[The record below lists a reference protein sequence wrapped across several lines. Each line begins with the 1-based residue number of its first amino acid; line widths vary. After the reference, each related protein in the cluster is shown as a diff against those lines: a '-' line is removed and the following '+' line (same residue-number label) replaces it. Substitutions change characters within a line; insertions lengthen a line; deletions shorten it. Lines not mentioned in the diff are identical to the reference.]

1 MIQMHS
7 ISKYFRKSHFKPSG
21 FTLLELLVVSMLATG
36 VAATTA
42 QFWRTISLSM
52 SDLNARSKTA
62 EELRFL
68 MQNISNDF
76 GSTVGVSVFENDRF
90 LICRDSGK
98 NPNGIADWDEPDVI
112 IEYFLTDKQIR
123 RFNQS
128 SGWETV
134 VADGVSSFEV
144 EQNSDSVFQ
153 ISIAI
158 AQDNVTRSAIFFWSD
173 S

>member
-1 MIQMHS
+1 MRN
-7 ISKYFRKSHFKPSG
+7 ISKYFRKSHPKQSG
-21 FTLLELLVVSMLATG
+21 FTLLELLVVSMLAAG
-36 VAATTA
+36 VVTTTA
-42 QFWRTISLSM
+42 KFWRTISLSM

-62 EELRFL
+62 EELRFV

-76 GSTVGVSVFENDRF
+76 GSTVGVSIFEIDRF

-98 NPNGIADWDEPDVI
+98 NPNGVADWDEPDVI
-112 IEYFLTDKQIR
+112 IEYFLTNKQVH

-128 SGWETV
+128 SGLETV

-144 EQNSDSVFQ
+144 EQVTDSEFQ
-153 ISIAI
+153 ISIALT
-158 AQDNVTRSAIFFWSD
+158 QDNVTRSAVFFWSD

>member
-1 MIQMHS
+1 MRN
-7 ISKYFRKSHFKPSG
+7 ISDYFRKRRSKPSG
-21 FTLLELLVVSMLATG
+21 FTLLELLVVSMLAVG

-42 QFWRTISLSM
+42 QFWRTMSLSM

-62 EELRFL
+62 EELRFV

-76 GSTVGVSVFENDRF
+76 GSTVGVSVFEIDRF

-128 SGWETV
+128 SGLENV
-134 VADGVSSFEV
+134 VVDGVSSFEV

-153 ISIAI
+153 INIALT
-158 AQDNVTRSAIFFWSD
+158 QDNVTRSAVFFWSG